1 MKRIVIIV
9 MALVGCLIHPNIVEA
24 QKVKDAFVLVD
35 VSGSMRYTQ
44 INSEAKQIISSMLQ
58 GNLNLSNFSGWS
70 QVKTKGLEG
79 NCPLISEKNSSL
91 ISAGGK
97 VCILPFGNME
107 RVRDY
112 KFVDMS
118 NFETSFTSYFPNT
131 FRDAWT
137 YITLAKA
144 YAVNVA
150 SKNGISGMV
159 YMIIYSDG
167 AEESMDGRV
176 GYPEEFRSV
185 VDYFGTRNDSFCQ
198 KKGIIRKSYSGKQFD
213 IEIWTMG
220 PIPPSVCSKCGQ
232 DPCVCNTPPPPISI
246 TNPTG
251 GRSSNDPIDI
261 KTKECV
267 SIKWKNTNGKTHI
280 NVQKKNGNSFVNI
293 PVNKKDN
300 AYVLDKKNNSLTLTF
315 YEPGEYKVIVA
326 NSDSRD
332 ARYFSVKDN
341 PIPIVMP
348 VIIIAILAIGG
359 VCLWRLLSKP
369 KPTPAGWGNSN
380 GNIGNNSNNNDDWN

>member
-35 VSGSMRYTQ
+35 VSGSMKYPQ
-44 INSEAKQIISSMLQ
+44 INSEAKQIICSMLQ

-79 NCPLISEKNSSL
+79 NCPLISDKNSSFV
-91 ISAGGK
+91 SAGGK

-131 FRDAWT
+131 FKDAWT

-150 SKNGISGMV
+150 SKNDISGMV

-198 KKGIIRKSYSGKQFD
+198 KKGIIRKSYNGKQFD

-220 PIPPSVCSKCGQ
+220 PIPMVEE
-232 DPCVCNTPPPPISI
+232 PPKKIEISNQPNGKSPKVPVEI
-246 TNPTG
+246 NVEEPFT
-251 GRSSNDPIDI
+251 
-261 KTKECV
+261 V
-267 SIKWKNTNGKTHI
+267 KWKNATGTTKI
-280 NVQKKNGNSFVNI
+280 NVQIKKGNTYTNI
-293 PVNKKDN
+293 PTSEKDG
-300 AYVLDKKNNSLTLTF
+300 YYTIDKKASSGTITF
-315 YEPGEYKVIVA
+315 YEPQDYKVIVA
-326 NSDSRD
+326 DENSRD
-332 ARYFSVKDN
+332 ERYVKAKGNVLKDVF
-341 PIPIVMP
+341 P
-348 VIIIAILAIGG
+348 IIIVVILIIGG
-359 VCLWRLLSKP
+359 VLLWKQLSKP
-369 KPTPAGWGNSN
+369 KPTPAGW
-380 GNIGNNSNNNDDWN
+380 